1 MSAPVFLCLFFRPS
15 GRMVKVHAEPCMYA
29 PGVLLSNG
37 PRWPRPGP
45 QAPARRCEHAAS
57 GCGYPEGECA
67 GLCLAQR
74 PA

>member
-1 MSAPVFLCLFFRPS
+1 MSTPKCEACRYPSHSCMGMLMEGIGNRCLAVRVELPMF
-15 GRMVKVHAEPCMYA
+15 
-29 PGVLLSNG
+29 
-37 PRWPRPGP
+37 PRPGP
-45 QAPARRCEHAAS
+45 KAPARRCEHAAS